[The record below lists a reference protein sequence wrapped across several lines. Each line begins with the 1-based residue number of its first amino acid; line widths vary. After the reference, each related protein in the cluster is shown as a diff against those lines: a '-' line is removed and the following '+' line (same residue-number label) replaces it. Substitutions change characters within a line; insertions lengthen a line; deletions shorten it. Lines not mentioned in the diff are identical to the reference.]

1 MRASPQDA
9 AVLRALGESTSAGL
23 TSAEV
28 AQRRQVSGYND
39 LARARRSFFTSL
51 LGSVVRE
58 PMFVLLL
65 LAAAL
70 YVLIGDLGEGLMLGC
85 FALLSV
91 GLVIFQEWRSARA
104 LEALRELGAPKVR
117 VQRDGT
123 SSVID
128 ARELVPGDTLLIGE
142 GERVGAD
149 AVITAS
155 SGLSVDE
162 SMLTGESAP
171 VAKVQA
177 GPGWR
182 TRARTREAQVGSAVA
197 SPVTSDVEDSQ
208 VYAGTLVIR
217 GQAVAEVVAIG
228 EQSQLGRIGSSLAG
242 MDEVRSPLE
251 EQIRRLALVF
261 SVLAVASCAVLVL
274 WYGVV
279 KGRWLEGLLASIAL
293 GMSMLPEEFPMVL
306 TVFFALG
313 AWRMSRSRVL
323 VRRSAVIEALGAAT
337 VLCLDKTGTMT
348 ENRMAVRGL
357 QVAGSRE
364 MLPADRR
371 ERDAR
376 IPQLSPSARGLIVA
390 AQAAVSPGSVDPMD
404 LDIQSLPVERLGL
417 DDLQQDWLARDR
429 HLVRHDAMTP
439 ECLVM
444 ANLWRGAHGHWCA
457 AKGAP
462 EAVARLCRL
471 GGDDRSVLNAQI
483 LALAEQ
489 GLRVIAVA
497 QSRCAD
503 KAPAALQEQPLQF
516 TGLLA
521 FEDPLRPAVPPAIAD
536 ARAAGI
542 AVFMITGDHVATA
555 LAIARQAGIDVD
567 GGVLDGASLD
577 ALGDPDLREA
587 VRTVRV
593 FARVRPQ
600 HKLRI
605 VQALRANDEVVA
617 MTGDGVND
625 APALHAAHAGI
636 AMGRR
641 GTDVAREAAG
651 IVLLD
656 DDVSHVISGIRQ
668 GRKIYDNLLKAIA
681 YIAAI
686 HVPIAGLTLLPLLI
700 GLPPLMGPVHVVLV
714 EMVVDPMCSLA
725 FESAPAPA
733 DLMRRPPRRKGGA
746 VPALRHLNIGLVQ
759 GAFLLVATL
768 AVYSSAVRWD
778 LSVEQARTLALVA
791 LTAGNLMLVAQNV
804 MLGNGWRALTE
815 SGAHAY
821 WLVAGV
827 TVALF
832 AGLLA
837 WTPGQALLRMAAPP
851 PLALAAAVL
860 AVLVTSLVAAQLSKR
875 RLAAAPLHRSPGGRP

>member
-1 MRASPQDA
+1 MQA
-9 AVLRALGESTSAGL
+9 SAGL
-23 TSAEV
+23 TSAQV
-28 AQRRQVSGYND
+28 TQRRQVSGYND
-39 LARARRSFFTSL
+39 LASARPSRLSAL
-51 LGSVVRE
+51 LGGVVRE

-65 LAAAL
+65 IAALL

-91 GLVIFQEWRSARA
+91 GLVLVQEWRSARA
-104 LEALRELGAPKVR
+104 LEALRELSAPKVR
-117 VQRDGT
+117 VQRDGAPC
-123 SSVID
+123 VVD

-149 AVITAS
+149 AVVIAS

-171 VAKVQA
+171 VAKVA
-177 GPGWR
+177 AVPGWR
-182 TRARTREAQVGSAVA
+182 AAWPHREGPA
-197 SPVTSDVEDSQ
+197 DSQ
-208 VYAGTLVIR
+208 VFAGTLVVR
-217 GQAVAEVVAIG
+217 GDAVAEVVAIG
-228 EQSQLGRIGSSLAG
+228 EQSQLGRIGSSLVG
-242 MDEVRSPLE
+242 MELVRSPLE
-251 EQIRRLALVF
+251 EQIRRLALGF
-261 SVLAVASCAVLVL
+261 SVLALASCAALAL
-274 WYGVV
+274 WYGALH
-279 KGRWLEGLLASIAL
+279 GRWLEGLLASIAL

-306 TVFFALG
+306 SVFFALG
-313 AWRMSRSRVL
+313 AWRMSRIRVL

-348 ENRMAVRGL
+348 ENRMAVRAL
-357 QVAGSRE
+357 HVAGTPL
-364 MLPADRR
+364 MLSADLS
-371 ERDAR
+371 ERKAQVS
-376 IPQLSPSARGLIVA
+376 QLSPSERGLMVA

-404 LDIQSLPVERLGL
+404 LDIQSLAVPSHGL
-417 DDLQQDWLARDR
+417 SDLQQDWLAQDR

-444 ANLWRGAHGHWCA
+444 ANRWRGAHGLWCA

-462 EAVARLCRL
+462 EAVARLCHL
-471 GGDDRSVLNAQI
+471 SGEELATLNAQI
-483 LALAEQ
+483 LALAAQ

-497 QSRCAD
+497 QSRCED
-503 KAPAALQEQPLQF
+503 DAPAALHDQTFQF
-516 TGLLA
+516 AGLLA

-555 LAIARQAGIDVD
+555 MAIARQAGVDVR
-567 GGVLDGASLD
+567 GGVLEGA
-577 ALGDPDLREA
+577 ALEELSDPDLREA
-587 VRTVRV
+587 VRKVRV

-656 DDVSHVISGIRQ
+656 DDVSHIIGGIRL
-668 GRKIYDNLLKAIA
+668 GRRIYENLLKAIA

-686 HVPIAGLTLLPLLI
+686 HVPIAGLTLLPLLL

-725 FESAPAPA
+725 FENAPASS
-733 DLMRRPPRRKGGA
+733 DLMQRPPRRRGGA
-746 VPALRHLNIGLVQ
+746 VPALRHLTTGLLQ
-759 GAFLLVATL
+759 GGLLLVAIL
-768 AVYSSAVRWD
+768 AVWGVALRCN
-778 LSVEQARTLALVA
+778 LPAEGARTLAIAA
-791 LTAGNLMLVAQNV
+791 LMAGNLMLVAQNV
-804 MLGNGWRALTE
+804 MLGNGWRSLTAP
-815 SGAHAY
+815 GAHAY
-821 WLVAGV
+821 WLVAFV

-837 WTPGQALLRMAAPP
+837 WTPGRSLLRMAQPSAMG
-851 PLALAAAVL
+851 LAAAVL
-860 AVLVTSLVAAQLSKR
+860 AVLVASWVAAQLSKR
-875 RLAAAPLHRSPGGRP
+875 RWGAVPLPSSPGGQS

>member
-1 MRASPQDA
+1 MRA
-9 AVLRALGESTSAGL
+9 SAGL
-23 TSAEV
+23 TSAQV
-28 AQRRQVSGYND
+28 TQRRQVSGYND
-39 LARARRSFFTSL
+39 LARAKPSRWSAL
-51 LGSVVRE
+51 LASVVRE

-65 LAAAL
+65 LAASL

-104 LEALRELGAPKVR
+104 LDALRELSAPKVR
-117 VQRDGT
+117 VQRDGAAC
-123 SSVID
+123 VID

-149 AVITAS
+149 AVVIAS

-171 VAKVQA
+171 VAKVAA
-177 GPGWR
+177 GPNWQ
-182 TRARTREAQVGSAVA
+182 AAWSTREGAADSPVA
-197 SPVTSDVEDSQ
+197 SSFSGARPSDCEDSQ
-208 VYAGTLVIR
+208 VFAGTLVVR
-217 GQAVAEVVAIG
+217 GEGVAEVVAIG
-228 EQSQLGRIGSSLAG
+228 EDSQLGRIGASLAG
-242 MDEVRSPLE
+242 MEQVRSPLE
-251 EQIRRLALVF
+251 EQIRRLALAF
-261 SVLAVASCAVLVL
+261 SVLALASCAALAL
-274 WYGVV
+274 WYGALH
-279 KGRWLEGLLASIAL
+279 GRWLEGLLAAIAL

-306 TVFFALG
+306 SVFFALG
-313 AWRMSRSRVL
+313 AWRMSRIRVL
-323 VRRSAVIEALGAAT
+323 VRRSAVIEALGACT

-348 ENRMAVRGL
+348 ENRMAVRAL
-357 QVAGSRE
+357 HVAGNRL
-364 MLPADRR
+364 MLPADRSQR
-371 ERDAR
+371 KAQ
-376 IPQLSPSARGLIVA
+376 ISQLSPSGRGLIVA

-404 LDIQSLPVERLGL
+404 LDILSLPIESHGL
-417 DDLQQDWLARDR
+417 SDLQQDWLAQDR
-429 HLVRHDAMTP
+429 RLVRHDGMTP

-444 ANLWRGAHGHWCA
+444 ANLWSGAHGRWCA

-462 EAVARLCRL
+462 EAVARLCGL
-471 GGDDRSVLNAQI
+471 GGEELATLNAQI
-483 LALAEQ
+483 LALAAQ

-497 QSRCAD
+497 QSRCAED
-503 KAPAALQEQPLQF
+503 TPAALHDQAFQF
-516 TGLLA
+516 IGLLA

-555 LAIARQAGIDVD
+555 MAIAGQAGIDVS
-567 GGVLDGASLD
+567 GGVLEGA
-577 ALGDPDLREA
+577 ALEGLSDLDLREA
-587 VRTVRV
+587 VRQVRV

-656 DDVSHVISGIRQ
+656 DDVSHIIGGIRL
-668 GRKIYDNLLKAIA
+668 GRRIYDNLLKAIA

-725 FESAPAPA
+725 FENAPASS
-733 DLMRRPPRRKGGA
+733 DLMQRPPRRRGGT
-746 VPALRHLNIGLVQ
+746 VPALRHLTTGLLQ
-759 GAFLLVATL
+759 GGLLLVATL
-768 AVYSSAVRWD
+768 AVYGVALRWD
-778 LSVEQARTLALVA
+778 LPVEEARTLAIVA
-791 LTAGNLMLVAQNV
+791 LMVGNLMLVAQNV
-804 MLGNGWRALTE
+804 MLGNGWRSLTE
-815 SGAHAY
+815 PGAHAY
-821 WLVAGV
+821 WLVALV

-832 AGLLA
+832 AGLIA
-837 WTPGQALLRMAAPP
+837 WTPGRTLLRMAQPSAMG
-851 PLALAAAVL
+851 LAAAIL
-860 AVLVTSLVAAQLSKR
+860 AVLVVSLVAAQLSKR
-875 RLAAAPLHRSPGGRP
+875 RLVAAAFP